1 MNGER
6 GTNSRSS
13 NAFSGENQTLA
24 LAGYWPATVMQL
36 VTSERY
42 AAAVQICREH
52 LLDQDLPLSGRIAY
66 GLALFHAGQLD
77 PAAEQFRHVLSVD
90 PEHLAALKYLGDIA
104 FAQGDEWSAMAN
116 YRRVM
121 EIDPHTAGLSSP
133 VRRIKNREVTRTISL
148 VRHAEET
155 SANEPRT
162 SRMNSPQAGRRPQV
176 LVSETIGDL
185 YLTQG
190 HPRQAAEIFHR
201 LNDEQP
207 SPRLVQKLKRAMD
220 KISEREST
228 HVAETNE

>member
-1 MNGER
+1 MNRER
-6 GTNSRSS
+6 SVNTESS
-13 NAFSGENQTLA
+13 GAFTGENQTLA

-52 LLDQDLPLSGRIAY
+52 LLDNDLPLSGRIAY
-66 GLALFHAGQLD
+66 GLALFHAGQLE
-77 PAAEQFRHVLSVD
+77 PAAEQFRMVLAVD
-90 PEHLAALKYLGDIA
+90 PEHLATLKYLGDIA

-116 YRRVM
+116 YRRVL
-121 EIDPHTAGLSSP
+121 EIDPHTSGLCSP

-162 SRMNSPQAGRRPQV
+162 SRMNLPQAGRRPQV

-190 HPRQAAEIFHR
+190 HPRQAAEIFQR
-201 LNDEQP
+201 LHDEQP
-207 SPRLVQKLKRAMD
+207 SPRLAQKLNKAMD